1 MGPTKFNK
9 YEDSKETK
17 EEDELH
23 IVEKKNKMEDY
34 VNTHKMLLEMDKLDK
49 EDKGKL
55 ESEETIDDEN
65 NMKQEYINIKIEDVA
80 RNENI
85 EDNLEIKKEED
96 YDTNTDYSALECIKI
111 SLEKDLGDMLFASLY
126 QIIDNNV
133 RTLYNID

>member
-133 RTLYNID
+133 RTLYYID

>member
-1 MGPTKFNK
+1 VVEWMGPTKFNK
-9 YEDSKETK
+9 CEESKED
-17 EEDELH
+17 DELQ
-23 IVEKKNKMEDY
+23 IVEKKNKIEDY

-55 ESEETIDDEN
+55 ESEETIDDEY
-65 NMKQEYINIKIEDVA
+65 NMKQEYLNIKIEDVA

-85 EDNLEIKKEED
+85 EENLEIKDEEE
-96 YDTNTDYSALECIKI
+96 YGTNTDYSALECIKI

-133 RTLYNID
+133 RTR

>member
-1 MGPTKFNK
+1 MVEWMGPTKFNK
-9 YEDSKETK
+9 CEESKED
-17 EEDELH
+17 DELQ
-23 IVEKKNKMEDY
+23 IVEKKNKIEDY

-55 ESEETIDDEN
+55 ESEETIDDEY
-65 NMKQEYINIKIEDVA
+65 NMKQEYLNIKIEDVA

-85 EDNLEIKKEED
+85 EENLEIKDEEE
-96 YDTNTDYSALECIKI
+96 YGTNTDYSALECIKI

-133 RTLYNID
+133 RTR

>member
-9 YEDSKETK
+9 CEESKED
-17 EEDELH
+17 DELQ
-23 IVEKKNKMEDY
+23 IVEKKNKIEDY

-55 ESEETIDDEN
+55 ESEETIDDEY
-65 NMKQEYINIKIEDVA
+65 NMKQEYLNIKIEDVA

-85 EDNLEIKKEED
+85 EENLEIKDEEE
-96 YDTNTDYSALECIKI
+96 YGTNTDYSALECIKI

-133 RTLYNID
+133 RTR

>member
-1 MGPTKFNK
+1 
-9 YEDSKETK
+9 
-17 EEDELH
+17 
-23 IVEKKNKMEDY
+23 MEDY

-55 ESEETIDDEN
+55 ESEETIDDEY
-65 NMKQEYINIKIEDVA
+65 NMKQEYLNIKIEDVA

-85 EDNLEIKKEED
+85 EENLEIKDEEE
-96 YDTNTDYSALECIKI
+96 YGTNTDYSALECIKI

-133 RTLYNID
+133 RTR